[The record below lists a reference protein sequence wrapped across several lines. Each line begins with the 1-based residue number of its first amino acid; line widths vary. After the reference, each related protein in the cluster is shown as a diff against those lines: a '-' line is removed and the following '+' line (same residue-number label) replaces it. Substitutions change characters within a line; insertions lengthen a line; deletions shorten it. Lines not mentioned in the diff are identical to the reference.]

1 MNKRVVL
8 IIVIALVVIGLGV
21 DAWLF
26 FAQTSPDVVIEEPVD
41 QAGFEFPASAAEI
54 DWENRDVFKSG
65 LVPSAQGVLNELP
78 LASTYY
84 ISLEIA
90 DNLIGDIQGHE
101 TVRYFNTETEPLEE
115 IYFRLFPNFAG
126 GTVRVSNLLVDG
138 REAKT
143 SLESGFTT
151 VWVTL
156 PEALVPGESAVI
168 TYTSVEIA
176 EGIEG
181 NIQTQEMV
189 YLNPW
194 EDPVG
199 EISFLLFPRSTNGVV
214 TVTDLLVEGL
224 ESETFLK
231 SEFTALRVDLLN
243 PLNPGESLVLEMDFS
258 LDVPTEMGGNYGLYG
273 YFEDVLVLDTFY
285 PMIPAFDENG
295 WYSQK
300 PQENGDLTYQDAS
313 FYIVEVKAPA
323 DLILVSSGVLVEKE
337 VVGESQTSV
346 FAAGPARDFYLAGS
360 REFVEINEQV
370 GDTIV
375 RIHTRPEYSVNQA
388 FALDYSVNAIEIL
401 SQRVGEYPYTEFEV
415 LSSPM
420 RALGIEYPG
429 ITSIVVDEF
438 VDGVDLYGMPTE
450 QKLEST
456 LAHEAGHMWF
466 YNAVGNDQQNEPWV
480 DEALVQFMTY
490 IYYLDR
496 YGDGSGYVDSWRFRW
511 NRVENADIPIGMP
524 AGEYH
529 GAEYSAIV
537 YGRGPLFF
545 YELEMDYGL
554 ETVMS
559 AIESY
564 YDDFL
569 WGNAGTEDL
578 RDALEGACDC
588 DLGEYFE
595 EWVYP

>member
-1 MNKRVVL
+1 MNKRV
-8 IIVIALVVIGLGV
+8 IIVIVITLVVIGLGV
-21 DAWLF
+21 GAWLF
-26 FAQTSPDVVIEEPVD
+26 FGQLEPAPVVEEPVEYD
-41 QAGFEFPASAAEI
+41 GFKFPASAAEI
-54 DWENRDVFKSG
+54 DWENREVFISG
-65 LVPSAQGVLNELP
+65 LVPSAQGVLKELP
-78 LASTYY
+78 FASTYY
-84 ISLEIA
+84 ISLEITPNLVSPLKGHQIVRFFNA
-90 DNLIGDIQGHE
+90 DDQ
-101 TVRYFNTETEPLEE
+101 PLSE
-115 IYFRLFPNFAG
+115 IYFRLYPNFQG
-126 GTVRVSNLLVDG
+126 GTVEVSHLTLNGNLMIP
-138 REAKT
+138 
-143 SLESGFTT
+143 SLES
-151 VWVTL
+151 
-156 PEALVPGESAVI
+156 S
-168 TYTSVEIA
+168 
-176 EGIEG
+176 
-181 NIQTQEMV
+181 
-189 YLNPW
+189 
-194 EDPVG
+194 D
-199 EISFLLFPRSTNGVV
+199 
-214 TVTDLLVEGL
+214 
-224 ESETFLK
+224 
-231 SEFTALRVDLLN
+231 TALRVDLLK
-243 PLNPGESLVLEMDFS
+243 PLNPGESLVLEMDFD
-258 LDVPTEMGGNYGLYG
+258 LGIPTEMGGNYGLYG

-285 PMIPAFDENG
+285 PMIPAYDENG
-295 WYSQK
+295 WYNQV
-300 PQENGDLTYQDAS
+300 PQDNGDLTYQDAS

-323 DLILVSSGVLVEKE
+323 DLKLVSSGVLVDKE
-337 VVGESQTSV
+337 VIGDSQTTV

-360 REFVEINEQV
+360 RKFVEINQQV

-401 SQRVGEYPYTEFEV
+401 SRRVGEYPYTEFEV

-438 VDGVDLYGMPTE
+438 VDGVDLYGMPSE
-450 QKLEST
+450 QMLEST

-496 YGDGSGYVDSWRFRW
+496 YGDGSGYVDSWKFRW
-511 NRVENADIPIGMP
+511 SRVENADVPIGMP

-529 GAEYSAIV
+529 GAEYSGIV

-545 YELEMDYGL
+545 NQLEKDFGL

-564 YDDFL
+564 YDEFL
-569 WGNAGTEDL
+569 WSNAGTEDL

-595 EWVYP
+595 EWVYPY